1 MARWNSVRLKANFGQ
16 TLTDSDNIEGF
27 TPTNGKT
34 VRLPGVGAVYC
45 YVDTTP
51 DYSQGKARV
60 DMAGGV
66 SYSGLE
72 SCTYTQPRMHRN
84 SLTWLRSNYQ
94 GQVTVYLTK
103 DGTSYARY
111 NAYLEF
117 SQNPRINANAGDWFD
132 NVEWKFFLIGAA
144 L

>member
-1 MARWNSVRLKANFGQ
+1 MAQWNSVRLKANFGQ

-34 VRLPGVGAVYC
+34 VQLPGVGAVYC

-51 DYSQGKARV
+51 DYEQGDPRGALSQGI
-60 DMAGGV
+60 
-66 SYSGLE
+66 SYSG
-72 SCTYTQPRMHRN
+72 SKRVVYIQPRMHRN
-84 SLTWLRSNYQ
+84 SLAWLRSNYQ
-94 GQVTVYLTK
+94 GQVTVYLTL

-111 NAYLEF
+111 NAILEF
-117 SQNPRINANAGDWFD
+117 TRNPRINANAGDWFD